1 MEVKKKILLKQ
12 IGAKI
17 AYYRTLRDMSQ
28 SELAKRVYL
37 SRSALSRI
45 KRGKYHDNV
54 SVITLSDIAQALQID
69 ITLLVTF
76 NETEKQ
82 MWWESLPSE
91 VNDDEE
97 DESEDENS
105 VAGVPAEHQKQN

>member
-1 MEVKKKILLKQ
+1 MDVKKQILLKQ

-28 SELAKRVYL
+28 SELAKQVCL

-45 KRGKYHDNV
+45 V
-54 SVITLSDIAQALQID
+54 VTLSDIAQALQID
-69 ITLLVTF
+69 IALLVTF

-82 MWWESLPSE
+82 MWWEPLPSE
-91 VNDDEE
+91 VNDDED

-105 VAGVPAEHQKQN
+105 IAGVLAEHQKQN